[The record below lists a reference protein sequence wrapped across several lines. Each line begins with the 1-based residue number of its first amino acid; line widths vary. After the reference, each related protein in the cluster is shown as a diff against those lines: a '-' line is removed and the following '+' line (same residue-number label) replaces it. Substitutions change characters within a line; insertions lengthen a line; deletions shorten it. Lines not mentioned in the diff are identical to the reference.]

1 MPKIKK
7 SNISAQDIAN
17 HGNYSSTIKSLNP
30 FEAIRRRPGD
40 RMGHIGNKGHEN
52 QVREIVQNSF
62 DDALKETS
70 CCDRVWCEYNEVEK
84 KFTCMAMVFHL
95 E

>member
-52 QVREIVQNSF
+52 
-62 DDALKETS
+62 
-70 CCDRVWCEYNEVEK
+70 
-84 KFTCMAMVFHL
+84 
-95 E
+95 